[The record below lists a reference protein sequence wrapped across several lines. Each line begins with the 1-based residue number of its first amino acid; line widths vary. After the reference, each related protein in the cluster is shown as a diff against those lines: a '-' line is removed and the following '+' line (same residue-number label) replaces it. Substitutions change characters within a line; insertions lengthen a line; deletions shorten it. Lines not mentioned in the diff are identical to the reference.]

1 MRSFIIKTCS
11 AGLLLFFFIIA
22 PFLQGCAGSLKTD
35 EIFVVEADLNWP
47 PFPLKP
53 RIKYIRSIAMPSDI
67 VIKEEKGW
75 IGKTYDYLTGGSLL
89 EGTPISAPYG
99 LFFDNDK
106 NSLYVADR
114 ARKGIHRYDLGKG
127 KAETLE
133 TVAKETFEMPV
144 AVAVWG
150 DRLYVSDSVLK
161 KVLILDIEGNLLK
174 EIEQWERPGGIAL
187 GKDKKRLYVVDVLAC
202 LIKVFDADGNFIFD
216 FGSKGEKAGE
226 FNLPSNIWV
235 DAAGKIY
242 VTDSMNFR
250 VQVFDETGKYI
261 SSIGKL
267 GDVAGYLARPRGVA
281 VDSEGHIYIVD
292 AVFDNVQIFN
302 PDGQLLLF
310 FGGSGGAPG
319 EFYLPSGIFIDEN
332 DRIYISDS
340 YNRRIQIF
348 QYLKE
353 E

>member
-1 MRSFIIKTCS
+1 M
-11 AGLLLFFFIIA
+11 FFFIVA
-22 PFLQGCAGSLKTD
+22 MFLQGCAGALKTE

-47 PFPLKP
+47 TFPLKP

-67 VIKEEKGW
+67 AIKEEKGW
-75 IGKTYDYLTGGSLL
+75 LSRTFDYLTGGSLL
-89 EGTPISAPYG
+89 EGAPISAPYG
-99 LFFDNDK
+99 LFFDSAK

-114 ARKGIHRYDLGKG
+114 ARKGIHLYDLTGG
-127 KAETLE
+127 KAGTLE
-133 TVAKETFEMPV
+133 LVAKETFEMPV
-144 AVAVWG
+144 AVAASD

-161 KVLILDIEGNLLK
+161 KVLILDLEGELLK
-174 EIEQWERPGGIAL
+174 EIPGWERPGGIAL
-187 GKDKKRLYVVDVLAC
+187 SKDKKQFYVVDVLAC
-202 LIKVFDADGNFIFD
+202 RIKIFDSEGNFMFA
-216 FGSKGEKAGE
+216 FGRKGDKAGE

-250 VQVFDETGKYI
+250 VQIFDKAGKYI
-261 SSIGKL
+261 SSIGSL
-267 GDVAGYLARPRGVA
+267 GDIAGYLARPRGVA
-281 VDSEGHIYIVD
+281 VDSEGHVYIVD
-292 AVFDNVQIFN
+292 AIFDNVQIFN

-310 FGGSGGAPG
+310 FGGSGRGPG

>member
-1 MRSFIIKTCS
+1 MNRSNIKTCS
-11 AGLLLFFFIIA
+11 TGLFLFFFIAA
-22 PFLQGCAGSLKTD
+22 PFFQGCAGSLKTE

-75 IGKTYDYLTGGSLL
+75 LGRAFDYLTGGSLL

-99 LFFDNDK
+99 LFFDSDK
-106 NSLYVADR
+106 ASLYVADR

-127 KAETLE
+127 KAETLDAIAE
-133 TVAKETFEMPV
+133 KIFEMPV
-144 AVAVWG
+144 AVAVSE

-161 KVLILDIEGNLLK
+161 KLLIVSLEGELLK
-174 EIEQWERPGGIAL
+174 EIDRWERPGGIAL
-187 GKDKKRLYVVDVLAC
+187 SKDKKRLYVVDVLAC
-202 LIKVFDADGNFIFD
+202 KIKVFDADGNFIFD
-216 FGSKGEKAGE
+216 FGEKGDKAGE

-250 VQVFDETGKYI
+250 IQIFDGTGKYI

-267 GDVAGYLARPRGVA
+267 GDSPGYLARPRGVA

-302 PDGQLLLF
+302 SDGQLLLF
-310 FGGSGGAPG
+310 FGGSGRGPG
-319 EFYLPSGIFIDEN
+319 EFNLPSGIFIDEN
-332 DRIYISDS
+332 DMIYISDS
-340 YNRRIQIF
+340 YNRRIQVF
-348 QYLKE
+348 QYLKKE
-353 E
+353 

>member
-1 MRSFIIKTCS
+1 MNSSFVKTCS
-11 AGLLLFFFIIA
+11 SVFCLFFFIAA
-22 PFLQGCAGSLKTD
+22 PFFQGCAGSLKT
-35 EIFVVEADLNWP
+35 EEVFVVEADLNWP

-67 VIKEEKGW
+67 AIKEEKGW
-75 IGKTYDYLTGGSLL
+75 LGRTFDYLTGGSLI
-89 EGTPISAPYG
+89 EGSPISAPYG
-99 LFFDNDK
+99 LFFDSDN

-114 ARKGIHRYDLGKG
+114 ARKGVHRYDLAKG
-127 KAETLE
+127 KAETIE
-133 TVAKETFEMPV
+133 TVAEKIFEMPV
-144 AVAVWG
+144 AVAVGG
-150 DRLYVSDSVLK
+150 DKFYVSDSVLK
-161 KVLILDIEGNLLK
+161 KVFILSLEGNLLK
-174 EIEQWERPGGIAL
+174 EIGRWERPGGIAL

-202 LIKVFDADGNFIFD
+202 RIKVFDAHGNFIFD

-250 VQVFDETGKYI
+250 VQIFDEVGNHI
-261 SSIGKL
+261 SSIGTL
-267 GDVAGYLARPRGVA
+267 GDAPGYLARPRGVS

-292 AVFDNVQIFN
+292 AIFDNVQIFN
-302 PDGQLLLF
+302 PDGRLLLV
-310 FGGSGGAPG
+310 FGGSGRGPG

>member
-1 MRSFIIKTCS
+1 M
-11 AGLLLFFFIIA
+11 
-22 PFLQGCAGSLKTD
+22 
-35 EIFVVEADLNWP
+35 VEADLNWP

-67 VIKEEKGW
+67 AIKEGKGW
-75 IGKTYDYLTGGSLL
+75 LGRAFDYLTGGSLL

-99 LFFDNDK
+99 LFFDSDK
-106 NSLYVADR
+106 KTLYVADR
-114 ARKGIHRYDLGKG
+114 ARKGIHLYDLSKG

-133 TVAKETFEMPV
+133 AVAGEVFEMPV
-144 AVAVWG
+144 AVAVSG
-150 DRLYVSDSVLK
+150 DRIYVSDSGFK
-161 KVLILDIEGNLLK
+161 KLLILDLEGNLLK
-174 EIEQWERPGGIAL
+174 EIDRWERPGGIAIS
-187 GKDKKRLYVVDVLAC
+187 KDEKRLYVVDVLAC
-202 LIKVFDADGNFIFD
+202 RIKVFDAEGNFLFD

-235 DAAGKIY
+235 DASGKIY

-250 VQVFDETGKYI
+250 VQIFDESGKHI
-261 SSIGKL
+261 ISIGKL
-267 GDVAGYLARPRGVA
+267 GDSPGYLARPRGVA

-310 FGGSGGAPG
+310 FGGSGRGPG
-319 EFYLPSGIFIDEN
+319 EFYLPSGIFIDEK

-340 YNRRIQIF
+340 YNRRIQVF

>member
-1 MRSFIIKTCS
+1 MNSSTIKTCS
-11 AGLLLFFFIIA
+11 AGLFLFFFIVA
-22 PFLQGCAGSLKTD
+22 PFFQGCAGTLKPK
-35 EIFVVEADLNWP
+35 EIFVVEADLSWP

-67 VIKEEKGW
+67 AIKKEKSWLGR
-75 IGKTYDYLTGGSLL
+75 TVDYLTGGSLL

-99 LFFDNDK
+99 LFFDSDK
-106 NSLYVADR
+106 GSLYVADR
-114 ARKGIHRYDLGKG
+114 ARKGIHRYDLSKG

-133 TVAKETFEMPV
+133 AVAKKTFEMPISV
-144 AVAVWG
+144 AVQG

-161 KVLILDIEGNLLK
+161 KLLIVTLEGKLLK
-174 EIEQWERPGGIAL
+174 EIDGWERPGGLAL
-187 GKDKKRLYVVDVLAC
+187 SKDKKRLYVVDVLAC
-202 LIKVFDADGNFIFD
+202 RIKVFDAEGNFIFD
-216 FGSKGEKAGE
+216 FGRKGDKAGE
-226 FNLPSNIWV
+226 FNLPSNVWV

-250 VQVFDETGKYI
+250 VQIFDETGKHI
-261 SSIGKL
+261 SSIGSL

-281 VDSEGHIYIVD
+281 VDSEGHVYIVD

-310 FGGSGGAPG
+310 FGGSGRGPG

>member
-1 MRSFIIKTCS
+1 M
-11 AGLLLFFFIIA
+11 FFFIAA
-22 PFLQGCAGSLKTD
+22 PFFQGCAGSLKTE

-67 VIKEEKGW
+67 VIKKEKGW
-75 IGKTYDYLTGGSLL
+75 LGKTLDYITGGDLL

-99 LFFDNDK
+99 LFFDSDK
-106 NSLYVADR
+106 NVLYVADR
-114 ARKGIHRYDLGKG
+114 ARKGIHRYDLTSG
-127 KAETLE
+127 KADTLE
-133 TVAKETFEMPV
+133 ALAENTFEMPV
-144 AVAVWG
+144 AVASSG
-150 DRLYVSDSVLK
+150 DRIYVSDSVLK
-161 KVLILDIEGNLLK
+161 KVLILDLEGKLLK
-174 EIEQWERPGGIAL
+174 EIDRWERPGGIAL
-187 GKDKKRLYVVDVLAC
+187 SKDKKQLYVVDVLAC
-202 LIKVFDADGNFIFD
+202 RIKVFDADGKFLFA
-216 FGSKGEKAGE
+216 FGKKGDKAGE

-250 VQVFDETGKYI
+250 VQIFNKAGNHI
-261 SSIGKL
+261 NSIGSL

-281 VDSEGHIYIVD
+281 VDSEGHVYIVD
-292 AVFDNVQIFN
+292 AIFDNVQIFN

-310 FGGSGGAPG
+310 FGASGRGPG
-319 EFYLPSGIFIDEN
+319 EFYLPSGIFIDEK